1 MLPFSLL
8 MVFAVSP
15 ALLPASEPPVREA
28 TEEAPAT
35 ETRETVF
42 SKAAPESIEDLQNIQ
57 LRVEE
62 LVKKVTPSTVGLR
75 IGRAQGSGVIVTKD
89 GYVLTAAHVSGKP
102 GRAVAVT
109 LHDGREVIGKTL
121 GANSAIDAGLVK
133 ITSKGEWTPME
144 MGSVDNVKLGDWCIA
159 TGHPGGYL
167 KGRPPVLRLG
177 RIVLKRDSVLQ
188 TDCTLVGGDSGG
200 PLFDMDGKVIGIH
213 SRIGPSTSWNFHVPI
228 AAYSDDWDRLVAA
241 ESWGGTPGGGGAILG
256 VSGEDHPQGCRVTN
270 VADGFP
276 AKKAGILEGDIIVS
290 LDGEPIS
297 GFNSLASEVRENEP
311 GDKVRIK
318 VLRDG
323 EELTFEAVLAR
334 R

>member
-8 MVFAVSP
+8 LAFAVSP
-15 ALLPASEPPVREA
+15 AILPASEQPSDSTPA
-28 TEEAPAT
+28 KTPAT
-35 ETRETVF
+35 ETVF
-42 SKAAPESIEDLQNIQ
+42 SKAAPESLDDLRDIQ
-57 LRVEE
+57 IRVEE
-62 LVKKVTPSTVGLR
+62 LVRKVTPSTVGLR

-159 TGHPGGYL
+159 TGHPGGYH

-228 AAYSDDWDRLVAA
+228 AAYTDDWDRLIAS

-256 VSGEDHPQGCRVTN
+256 VSGDDHPQGCRVTN
-270 VADGFP
+270 VADGYP
-276 AKKAGILEGDIIVS
+276 AKKAGIQEGDIIVS
-290 LDGEPIS
+290 LDGEPIK

-311 GDKVRIK
+311 GDKVEIR

-323 EELTFEAVLAR
+323 QELTFEVVLAR